1 MKRIRKTN
9 NNIISFNF
17 IMIFSFN
24 SPNLQTYRTVK
35 FESVKKL
42 KNYDNS
48 LRNLINMNFNMTKNT
63 NTPPTP
69 TLRPVIKTNPSPVI
83 KTNTNTFFPV
93 LNIVHNMGG
102 GTQVYADNLANLFN
116 IDHQLNIVNENLFEL
131 KIRNNN
137 KKYTCNTN
145 KLLQHITNDT
155 VVVFHHL
162 LTMDF
167 KLNKTLFYN
176 IHNGCYKKLIF
187 IIHDYHLLFPST
199 PNPIK
204 NQLKDKPTND
214 DLLFTNYL
222 FEKCDL
228 IVFNSHNC
236 LNNYKK
242 YMNIDSY
249 SNCIVTNT
257 VPDILIN
264 NNSTFPPMKRFY
276 NIGIIGHIHAQHKG
290 QQLLIKI
297 NNTLSDKKYCFK
309 VFGYSNFKDNIY
321 KNNVQLHGEYNNNDI
336 FNLIKQHN
344 IDFFMFISTFEET
357 YSYTLSIAMQ
367 TGLPIFYNNIGCYH
381 ERLLGRQNVYAFDED
396 NLTMIEELV
405 QKMEIGACNNKNSI
419 EKMEIDATICEH
431 ELFNQNADYNWII
444 NNNENIKFDM
454 KNIEKHLIYKNV
466 CFFHFTNIGKGY
478 EIFLEQI
485 SNIKTSGLYDKL
497 DFIFVTMLGPHIK
510 LCEDYKIKIVYYS
523 PNELEWEF
531 PTIKLIK
538 SFSDNVNNKKIN
550 LLYIHNKGVLNKKY
564 AKEWRDYLNHFLI
577 FSHDTCLHYLN
588 EGRDCVG
595 VNINLHGG
603 ANCCRCHFSGNF
615 WWSNTDYI
623 KSLPLFV
630 NKEDRY
636 APEHYL
642 IGNYYSK
649 NVNAISLH
657 SCENNLYENPL
668 FPETYNYSVIKN
680 KVLDEYNNFNIENYK
695 KIICIYF
702 VSTINISSEYRFFKQ
717 INKIL
722 NSGFY
727 DACEQIICFIIGSN
741 KNIINKLEKLTKIR
755 IIQTN
760 ENLMEKFCL
769 NNYKKYISNI
779 EDYNVVYFHNKGA
792 SHPIEKKSID
802 NWCELCNYFTIDLW
816 KLNIILLTYYSCIG
830 VNLMSYPFPHFSG
843 NYWWATGTHLSK
855 LKENIGDKYL
865 DSEMYVLNNIH
876 FKDDLK
882 LYQPNSL
889 CLFKS
894 IGSHAADTYDEQLY
908 KNLTIEEILNK
919 IPENYTYNNKGDNIE
934 INYSRTTLYS
944 ELMKLKIKTKN

>member
-1 MKRIRKTN
+1 MKKIGKTN
-9 NNIISFNF
+9 NNIISFKLNNIISFKF
-17 IMIFSFN
+17 IMIFSLN
-24 SPNLQTYRTVK
+24 PPNLQTYQTAK
-35 FESVKKL
+35 FQAVKKL
-42 KNYDNS
+42 NTFN
-48 LRNLINMNFNMTKNT
+48 NMINFNMTKNI
-63 NTPPTP
+63 NVKPTPPTP
-69 TLRPVIKTNPSPVI
+69 TPSPVTKINPSPVI
-83 KTNTNTFFPV
+83 KRNTFFPI

-102 GTQVYADNLANLFN
+102 GTQVYVDNLANIFN

-131 KIRNNN
+131 KIRNNK

-145 KLLQHITNDT
+145 KLLQNISNDT
-155 VVVFHHL
+155 IVVFHHL

-204 NQLKDKPTND
+204 NKMIDKPTND
-214 DLLFTNYL
+214 NLLFTNDL
-222 FEKCDL
+222 FKKCDL

-242 YMNIDSY
+242 YINIDSY
-249 SNCIVTNT
+249 NNCIVTNT

-264 NNSTFPPMKRFY
+264 NSITFPPMKKIY
-276 NIGIIGHIHAQHKG
+276 NIGIIGHINAQHKG

-297 NNTLSDKKYCFK
+297 NNTLSDQKYCFK
-309 VFGYSNFKDNIY
+309 IFGYSNVKDNIY
-321 KNNVQLHGEYNNNDI
+321 KNNVQLYGDYNNNDI
-336 FNLIKQHN
+336 FNLIKKHN

-405 QKMEIGACNNKNSI
+405 K
-419 EKMEIDATICEH
+419 KMEIDSCNNKDSIKKMKIDAICKH
-431 ELFNQNADYNWII
+431 EVFSQNADYNWII
-444 NNNENIKFDM
+444 SNNENVIFNIKS
-454 KNIEKHLIYKNV
+454 IEKHLIYKNV

-485 SNIKTSGLYDKL
+485 SNIKTSGLYEKL

-510 LCEDYKIKIVYYS
+510 LCEDPKIKVVYYS

-550 LLYIHNKGVLNKKY
+550 LLYMHNKGVLNKKY
-564 AKEWRDYLNHFLI
+564 AKEWRDYLSHFLI
-577 FSHDTCLHYLN
+577 FNHHTCLHYLN

-603 ANCCRCHFSGNF
+603 ANYGRCHFSGNF
-615 WWSNTDYI
+615 WWSNTNYI
-623 KSLPLFV
+623 KLLPLFV
-630 NKEDRY
+630 NKQDRY
-636 APEHYL
+636 ATEHYL

-649 NVNAISLH
+649 YINAISLH
-657 SCENNLYENPL
+657 NCENNLYENPL
-668 FPETYNYSVIKN
+668 FPETYNYSIIKN

-702 VSTINISSEYRFFKQ
+702 VSTINTSSEYRFFKQ

-727 DACEQIICFIIGSN
+727 DACKQIICFITGSN
-741 KNIINKLEKLTKIR
+741 KNIVTKLSKLTKVR
-755 IIQTN
+755 MIQTN

-769 NNYKKYISNI
+769 NNYKQYISNI
-779 EDYNVVYFHNKGA
+779 EDYNVVYFHTKGA

-802 NWCELCNYFTIDLW
+802 DWCELCNYFTIDLW

-855 LKENIGDKYL
+855 LKENIGYKYL

-882 LYQPNSL
+882 LYQPNPL

-894 IGSHAADTYDEQLY
+894 IASHAANTYDEKLY

-934 INYSRTTLYS
+934 INYSRTTSTLYKP
-944 ELMKLKIKTKN
+944 L

>member
-69 TLRPVIKTNPSPVI
+69 TLRPVIKTNPSPVT

-102 GTQVYADNLANLFN
+102 GTQVYADNLADIFN

-131 KIRNNN
+131 KIRNNK

-155 VVVFHHL
+155 IVVFHHL

-204 NQLKDKPTND
+204 NKMKDEPTND
-214 DLLFTNYL
+214 NLLFTNDL

-242 YMNIDSY
+242 YINIDSY
-249 SNCIVTNT
+249 SNFIVTNT

-264 NNSTFPPMKRFY
+264 NNITFPPMKIIY
-276 NIGIIGHIHAQHKG
+276 NIGIIGNIRAEHKG

-297 NNTLSDKKYCFK
+297 NNTLSDKTYCFK
-309 VFGYSNFKDNIY
+309 VFGYSNLKDNIY
-321 KNNVQLHGEYNNNDI
+321 KNNVQLYGEYNNNDI
-336 FNLIKQHN
+336 FNLIKKHN

-396 NLTMIEELV
+396 NLIMIEGLV
-405 QKMEIGACNNKNSI
+405 KKMEIDACNNKNSI
-419 EKMEIDATICEH
+419 EKMEIDATCKH
-431 ELFNQNADYNWII
+431 EVFSQNADYNWII
-444 NNNENIKFDM
+444 SNNENIIFDI
-454 KNIEKHLIYKNV
+454 KSIENHLIYKNV

-510 LCEDYKIKIVYYS
+510 LCEDPKIKVVYYS

-550 LLYIHNKGVLNKKY
+550 LL
-564 AKEWRDYLNHFLI
+564 
-577 FSHDTCLHYLN
+577 
-588 EGRDCVG
+588 
-595 VNINLHGG
+595 
-603 ANCCRCHFSGNF
+603 CRCHFSGNF

-623 KSLPLFV
+623 KLLPLFV
-630 NKEDRY
+630 NKEDSGFTTK
-636 APEHYL
+636 PLIEKHYIECGYIENQTTLLNDFDWRFYVNYNHHL
-642 IGNYYSK
+642 ISGGITNQTQAIKHWINYGSAEGLIANIKPLQETYYKFLNHNYK
-649 NVNAISLH
+649 NVFNIYDKRIKVTIFDKIAYEKSLLKETNIH
-657 SCENNLYENPL
+657 TINNPNT
-668 FPETYNYSVIKN
+668 PEFKKLEIIPS
-680 KVLDEYNNFNIENYK
+680 LDEIIHRDDFILIVDFHCLGGGCSFFINSIISRYKHNTGFIIVRNFNNKIYWYLNDEKILEASMTNEKAIETLNQYSHTFK
-695 KIICIYF
+695 KIF
-702 VSTINISSEYRFFKQ
+702 INS
-717 INKIL
+717 
-722 NSGFY
+722 
-727 DACEQIICFIIGSN
+727 IIGHSEDF
-741 KNIINKLEKLTKIR
+741 INAVFKLDKEKTTI
-755 IIQTN
+755 TH
-760 ENLMEKFCL
+760 
-769 NNYKKYISNI
+769 
-779 EDYNVVYFHNKGA
+779 DYSMFFDKPHILFQELDEIAKHN
-792 SHPIEKKSID
+792 
-802 NWCELCNYFTIDLW
+802 CYT
-816 KLNIILLTYYSCIG
+816 TY
-830 VNLMSYPFPHFSG
+830 
-843 NYWWATGTHLSK
+843 W
-855 LKENIGDKYL
+855 
-865 DSEMYVLNNIH
+865 
-876 FKDDLK
+876 
-882 LYQPNSL
+882 
-889 CLFKS
+889 
-894 IGSHAADTYDEQLY
+894 
-908 KNLTIEEILNK
+908 
-919 IPENYTYNNKGDNIE
+919 
-934 INYSRTTLYS
+934 
-944 ELMKLKIKTKN
+944 